1 MKNEIDHWSDPDFQ
15 ISQGKYSPAAKTLMD
30 RAALEFGESHP
41 DLRIVIFN
49 PSMILG
55 NFRESLQ
62 SNLGLWKAN
71 ADLDCYAKL
80 GYFNAFRCY
89 ARKGKC
95 QNSNTFCKR
104 SSRLIFIVSRANVSS
119 GIARFS
125 LHVSSHLEG

>member
-55 NFRESLQ
+55 KNFRESL
-62 SNLGLWKAN
+62 
-71 ADLDCYAKL
+71 
-80 GYFNAFRCY
+80 
-89 ARKGKC
+89 
-95 QNSNTFCKR
+95 
-104 SSRLIFIVSRANVSS
+104 
-119 GIARFS
+119 
-125 LHVSSHLEG
+125 